1 VNSFARTDTST
12 LGRWW
17 WTVDHWLLGAL
28 AALIFVGALLTLAA
42 SPPVAERVGLDSFHF
57 VKRQWMILPV
67 AVMIMVGV
75 SLLSPQNIR
84 RTAVVVFVA
93 SVGLLVL
100 TLLVGPEIKG
110 ARRWLPVMSFSLQ
123 PSEIAKPA
131 FAVVT
136 AWMFAEHRLRP
147 EFPGYRIGAALL
159 MLMIGLLVLQ
169 PDLGMTVVVST
180 VWFTQLFAA
189 GLPMIF
195 VILLGILGIGGLVG
209 AYFLLPHVASRIDR
223 FLDPAA
229 GDSYQINRSL
239 EAFANGGIFGRGP
252 GEGVIKTMLP
262 DAHADFIFSVAGEE
276 FGLIACLLLVALFAF
291 VVIRGLG
298 RLLQDQNFFVMLAGT
313 GLVVMFG
320 VQALVNMGSSLHL
333 LPTKGM
339 TLPFISY
346 GGSSLIGLAFAMGMV
361 LGLTRRRPHQG
372 GSA

>member
-1 VNSFARTDTST
+1 
-12 LGRWW
+12 
-17 WTVDHWLLGAL
+17 
-28 AALIFVGALLTLAA
+28 
-42 SPPVAERVGLDSFHF
+42 
-57 VKRQWMILPV
+57 M
-67 AVMIMVGV
+67 
-75 SLLSPQNIR
+75 
-84 RTAVVVFVA
+84 VFVA

>member
-1 VNSFARTDTST
+1 MNSFARTDTST